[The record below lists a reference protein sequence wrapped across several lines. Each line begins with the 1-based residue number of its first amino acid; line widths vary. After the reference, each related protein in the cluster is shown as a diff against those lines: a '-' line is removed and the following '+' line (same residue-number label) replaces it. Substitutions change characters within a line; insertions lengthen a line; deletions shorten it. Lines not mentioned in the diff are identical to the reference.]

1 MVTLIPGKK
10 IKSLSYPFKR
20 NDDVTGR
27 VESVREKH
35 EKVVGAM
42 KKIDLFNDKLKQT
55 KLRESSSDV
64 TETPRGEEE
73 GEMIG
78 WTSLP
83 PHRQQQQKNTEIKER
98 LEHTNKNEQ
107 RRRKNNKQTGKRRKS
122 QKRKT
127 KKKTKQNTKASEE
140 RHKLLFKL
148 QTLKF

>member
-20 NDDVTGR
+20 NDGVTGR
-27 VESVREKH
+27 VDSVQEKH

-127 KKKTKQNTKASEE
+127 KQKNKTK
-140 RHKLLFKL
+140 HKSVRRTTQVAF
-148 QTLKF
+148 

>member
-20 NDDVTGR
+20 NDGVTGR
-27 VESVREKH
+27 VDSVQEKH

-83 PHRQQQQKNTEIKER
+83 PHRQQQQQKNTEIKER

-127 KKKTKQNTKASEE
+127 KQKNKTK
-140 RHKLLFKL
+140 HKSVRRTTQVAF
-148 QTLKF
+148 

>member
-20 NDDVTGR
+20 NDGVTGR
-27 VESVREKH
+27 VDSVQEKH